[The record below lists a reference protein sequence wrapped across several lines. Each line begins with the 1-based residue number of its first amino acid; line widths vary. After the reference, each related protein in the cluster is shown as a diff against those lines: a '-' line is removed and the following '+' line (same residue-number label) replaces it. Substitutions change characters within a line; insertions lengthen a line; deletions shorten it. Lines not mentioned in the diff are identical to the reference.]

1 MRLKTL
7 IKKLQAL
14 EKQGLGNHPVTID
27 VGSCLEYYEAGD
39 PNMFDVTEVKRDWCE
54 NVDGDGFL
62 IYNKDG
68 SASGRS
74 VVALK
79 SNYHD

>member
-7 IKKLQAL
+7 IQKLQEL
-14 EKQGLGNHPVTID
+14 EKQGLGNRPITID
-27 VGSCLEYYEAGD
+27 VGSCLEHYEAGD
-39 PNMFDVTEVKRDWCE
+39 PNMFDVTEVKREWCE
-54 NVDGDGFL
+54 NVDGDGFQ

-68 SASGRS
+68 SGSGRS